1 MAMNSPFRMTFSKN
15 VRFSRSEIPGSKLAC
30 SSPRLIAAGHVFH
43 LSLAPRHP
51 PCALYNLLLLALD
64 HRFFST
70 APGINCQITLK
81 KTFCWMFFHR
91 ILLSISFAPFGAS
104 RLSEVVILANLF
116 IKVNYFFN
124 YFFNFLNDSK
134 TRDFI

>member
-30 SSPRLIAAGHVFH
+30 SSPRLIAAGHVFL

-70 APGINCQITLK
+70 APESLRITLK

-91 ILLSISFAPFGAS
+91 ILLSISLHLFGAS
-104 RLSEVVILANLF
+104 RLSEVVILANLSV
-116 IKVNYFFN
+116 KVNYFF
-124 YFFNFLNDSK
+124 YFF
-134 TRDFI
+134 